1 MLHRS
6 SIAFASRAVML
17 ATALLLSMTP
27 APAADGAA
35 AMDWAA
41 VIGNEYRVLPN
52 ITYQVANQFEAKL
65 DVYLPRNGGKPA
77 PTLVYIHGGG
87 WTGGT
92 KESVVLRL
100 LPYMKLGMAVVNVE
114 YRLARVSLAPAAVAD
129 CRCALRW
136 VIEHAEEHGFDAS
149 RIVVTGG
156 SAGGHLSLMTGM
168 LDPAAGLD
176 NECPGDKPLKV
187 AAIVNFYGITDVND
201 LLSGPNQKR
210 YAVTWLGSLG
220 NAQEVAKRV
229 SPLTYVRKGL
239 PPILTIH
246 GDADPTVPYQHAVRL
261 RQALDKAGVP
271 NELLTIPGGKHGGF
285 TNEET
290 LKIQKTIDE
299 FLSKHGILGGTS

>member
-1 MLHRS
+1 MSYRK
-6 SIAFASRAVML
+6 SIPRAARGL
-17 ATALLLSMTP
+17 ALGAALLFLLAP
-27 APAADGAA
+27 APAADDAS
-35 AMDWAA
+35 AMDWAS

-52 ITYQVANQFEAKL
+52 ITYQVANQYEAKL
-65 DVYLPRNGGKPA
+65 DVYLPRNGRAPA
-77 PTLVYIHGGG
+77 ATLVYIHGGG
-87 WTGGT
+87 WVGGT

-136 VIEHAEEHGFDAS
+136 VIEHAEEHGFDTS

-156 SAGGHLSLMTGM
+156 SAGGHLALMTGM

-176 NECPGDKPLKV
+176 NECTGSKPLSV
-187 AAIVNFYGITDVND
+187 AAILNYYGITDVND
-201 LLSGPNQKR
+201 LLRGASQKS
-210 YAVTWLGSLG
+210 YAVRWLGSLAH
-220 NAQEVAKRV
+220 AQEVAKRV
-229 SPLTYVRKGL
+229 SPLTYVRQGL

-261 RQALDKAGVP
+261 HEALQKVAVP
-271 NELLTIPGGKHGGF
+271 NELLTVPGGRHGGF

-290 LKIQKTIDE
+290 LKIQKSIGE
-299 FLSKHGILGGTS
+299 FLRKHGILGDS